1 MNGSTWLLYVVAVVV
16 LTITPG
22 PTVLMCVSNA
32 VQFGPRRAMW
42 SVLGSTTA
50 IVSIMGLS
58 ALGLGAVLAA
68 SDALFTA
75 LKWLGA
81 GYLAWLGLTALFA
94 RSAADLRV
102 ADGNAAAAGGP
113 RASRRQLLLQGLF
126 VGASNPKALLF
137 FSALF
142 PQFLDPALPQGP
154 QFLVLCATFV
164 CFEVLWLTLYA
175 LLATRA
181 KSWLQAP
188 RRALGF
194 QRLTGAVFL
203 LAAGAVALSR
213 RPAA

>member
-1 MNGSTWLLYVVAVVV
+1 MVWSTWWLYVVAVVV
-16 LTITPG
+16 LTVTPG

-68 SDALFTA
+68 SDVLFTA

-81 GYLAWLGLTALFA
+81 GYLAWLGLSALLT
-94 RSAADLRV
+94 RSAAALQV
-102 ADGNAAAAGGP
+102 ADADAR

-142 PQFLDPALPQGP
+142 PQFLDPGLPQAP

-164 CFEVLWLTLYA
+164 FFELLWLTLYA

-181 KSWLQAP
+181 KAWLQAP
-188 RRALGF
+188 RRAVGF

>member
-1 MNGSTWLLYVVAVVV
+1 MIWSAWLLYVVAVVV
-16 LTITPG
+16 LTVTPG

-42 SVLGSTTA
+42 SVLGSTTS

-68 SDALFTA
+68 SDLLFTA
-75 LKWLGA
+75 LKWIGA
-81 GYLAWLGLTALFA
+81 GYLAWLGLSALFT
-94 RSAADLRV
+94 RSAAALQV
-102 ADGNAAAAGGP
+102 ADADAG

-164 CFEVLWLTLYA
+164 FFELLWLTLYA

-181 KSWLQAP
+181 KTWLQVP